1 MKKFIENEKKVT
13 DKQINTI
20 VSNETTSKSAKMKE
34 LFDLGIDV
42 KTIANIM
49 NVRYNFVYN
58 VISNYANMN
67 DIQLVTV
74 EKTGKKE
81 MIIDLFL
88 QGRTNKEIAIELK
101 TNYNYVHNV
110 LKKYKEEHG
119 INVQTESK

>member
-67 DIQLVTV
+67 DIKLVTV